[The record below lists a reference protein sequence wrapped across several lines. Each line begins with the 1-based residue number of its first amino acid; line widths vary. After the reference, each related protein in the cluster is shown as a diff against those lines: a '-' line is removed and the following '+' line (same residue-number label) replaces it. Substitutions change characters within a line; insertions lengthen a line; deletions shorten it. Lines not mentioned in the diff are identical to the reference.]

1 MRSTSILL
9 LLTVSLLLALS
20 FTMLASAVMMDSR
33 FSNMVTTQAAAIL
46 GGAGLMCA
54 LWRKDYRF
62 WLERHWWFYGLSI
75 IGLVLVLSP
84 LGTYRNGAQRWVFGV
99 QPAEFAKVPLL
110 LTLAAWGS
118 RFGPRMRFGSTTSTL
133 VWGLLLPGLVV
144 VPFLGLLYKQPD
156 RGTMILFGLVTVVVL
171 LLSGMPKRFAIIP
184 ALLGAGLGVHF
195 FNSSKM
201 VRDRMDA
208 FLHPELYPQTTGS
221 QALKSLAAL
230 REGGLEGVG
239 LGSGV
244 IKLTIPEQHTDF
256 ILPVIGE
263 ELGLFFT
270 LGVLVAFVVILLCS
284 VRIAS
289 RAADVEGRLL
299 AGGIGFLIACQAM
312 INIAVVTNSMI
323 NKGMPLPFVSRG
335 GSSAVSMLVMVGLL
349 LSIAR
354 RAPEIPQA
362 ARAGGGSNPF
372 QDPDL
377 ESLPAR

>member
-20 FTMLASAVMMDSR
+20 FTMLASALMMESR
-33 FSNMVTTQAAAIL
+33 FSNLVTTQAVAIVAGAA
-46 GGAGLMCA
+46 AMCL
-54 LWRKDYRF
+54 LWRADYRV
-62 WLERHWWFYGLSI
+62 WVKLHWWFYAGAIVILAM
-75 IGLVLVLSP
+75 VLTP
-84 LGTYRNGAQRWVFGV
+84 AGTYRNGAQRWIFGI
-99 QPAEFAKVPLL
+99 QPGEFAKIPLL
-110 LTLAAWGS
+110 LTLAAWGA
-118 RFGPRMRFGSTTSTL
+118 RFGPRMRFGSTVSTL
-133 VWGLLLPGLVV
+133 LWGLILPGLVV

-156 RGTMILFGLVTVVVL
+156 RGTTILFGMVTVVVL
-171 LLSGMPKRFAIIP
+171 LLSGMRKLYAIIP
-184 ALLGAGLGVHF
+184 TLLGAGLLFHF
-195 FNSSKM
+195 YNSSKM

-208 FLHPELYPQTTGS
+208 FLHPELFPQTTGS

-270 LGVLVAFVVILLCS
+270 LGVLISFVVILLCS

-335 GSSAVSMLVMVGLL
+335 GSSAVSMLALVGLL

-354 RAPEIPQA
+354 RAPEASQEP
-362 ARAGGGSNPF
+362 RRSGRNPF
-372 QDPDL
+372 ETSDL
-377 ESLPAR
+377 ESLPAQ

>member
-1 MRSTSILL
+1 MRTTSILL

-20 FTMLASAVMMDSR
+20 FTMLASAVMMDAR
-33 FSNMVTTQAAAIL
+33 FSNLVATQGVAIL
-46 GGAGLMCA
+46 VGAALMCA
-54 LWRKDYRF
+54 LWRSDYRL
-62 WLERHWWFYGLSI
+62 WLRNHWWGYGIALVL
-75 IGLVLVLSP
+75 LVLVLSP
-84 LGTYRNGAQRWVFGV
+84 LGTYRNGAQRWVFGT
-99 QPAEFAKVPLL
+99 QPGEFAKLPLL
-110 LTLAAWGS
+110 LTLAAWGA
-118 RFGPRMRFGSTTSTL
+118 RFGPRMRLGGFIQTGL
-133 VWGLLLPGLVV
+133 WGLVLPGLVV
-144 VPFLGLLYKQPD
+144 LPLLGLLYKQPD
-156 RGTMILFGLVTVVVL
+156 RGTMILFGMVTVVVL
-171 LLSGMPKRFAIIP
+171 LLGGMRRRFAIVP
-184 ALLGAGLGVHF
+184 LLLGAGLGVHF
-195 FNSSKM
+195 YRSSKM

-270 LGVLVAFVVILLCS
+270 LGVLVAFVVILLCA
-284 VRIAS
+284 VRIAA

-335 GSSAVSMLVMVGLL
+335 GSSAVTMLALVGLL

-354 RAPEIPQA
+354 RAPETVESA
-362 ARAGGGSNPF
+362 FGVRTNPF
-372 QDPDL
+372 HSPDL

>member
-9 LLTVSLLLALS
+9 LLTVGLLLALS

-33 FSNMVTTQAAAIL
+33 FSSLVTTQAVAIL
-46 GGAGLMCA
+46 GGVGLMCA

-62 WLERHWWFYGLSI
+62 WLERHWWLYGLSI
-75 IGLVLVLSP
+75 VSLVLVLSP
-84 LGTYRNGAQRWVFGV
+84 LGTYRNGAQRWVFGL
-99 QPAEFAKVPLL
+99 QPAEFSKVPLL

-118 RFGPRMRFGSTTSTL
+118 RFGPRMRFGSTISTF

-156 RGTMILFGLVTVVVL
+156 RGTMALFGLVTVVVL

-195 FNSSKM
+195 YNSSKM

-270 LGVLVAFVVILLCS
+270 LGVLIAFVVILLCS

-354 RAPEIPQA
+354 RAPENSQA
-362 ARAGGGSNPF
+362 SHRGSPNPF
-372 QDPDL
+372 HSPDL

>member
-1 MRSTSILL
+1 
-9 LLTVSLLLALS
+9 
-20 FTMLASAVMMDSR
+20 
-33 FSNMVTTQAAAIL
+33 
-46 GGAGLMCA
+46 
-54 LWRKDYRF
+54 
-62 WLERHWWFYGLSI
+62 
-75 IGLVLVLSP
+75 
-84 LGTYRNGAQRWVFGV
+84 
-99 QPAEFAKVPLL
+99 
-110 LTLAAWGS
+110 
-118 RFGPRMRFGSTTSTL
+118 MRFGSTTSTF
-133 VWGLLLPGLVV
+133 VWGLLLPGLIV

-156 RGTMILFGLVTVVVL
+156 RGTMALFGLVTVVVL

-195 FNSSKM
+195 YNSSKM

-208 FLHPELYPQTTGS
+208 FLRPELYPQTTGS

-354 RAPEIPQA
+354 RAPETPQA
-362 ARAGGGSNPF
+362 TRQGRPNPF
-372 QDPDL
+372 HSPDL

>member
-1 MRSTSILL
+1 MRTTSILL

-20 FTMLASAVMMDSR
+20 FTMLASAVMMDAR
-33 FSNMVTTQAAAIL
+33 FSNLVATQGVAIL
-46 GGAGLMCA
+46 VGAALMCA
-54 LWRKDYRF
+54 LWRNDYRL
-62 WLERHWWFYGLSI
+62 WLRNHWWGYGIALVL
-75 IGLVLVLSP
+75 LVLVLSP
-84 LGTYRNGAQRWVFGV
+84 LGTYRNGAQRWVFGT
-99 QPAEFAKVPLL
+99 QPGEFAKLPLL
-110 LTLAAWGS
+110 LTLAAWGA
-118 RFGPRMRFGSTTSTL
+118 RFGPRMRLGGFIQTGL
-133 VWGLLLPGLVV
+133 WGLVLPGLVV
-144 VPFLGLLYKQPD
+144 LPLLGLLYKQPD
-156 RGTMILFGLVTVVVL
+156 RGTMILFGMVTVVVL
-171 LLSGMPKRFAIIP
+171 LLGGMRRRFAIVP
-184 ALLGAGLGVHF
+184 LLLGAGLGVHF
-195 FNSSKM
+195 YQSSKM

-270 LGVLVAFVVILLCS
+270 LGVLVAFVVILLCA
-284 VRIAS
+284 VRIAA
-289 RAADVEGRLL
+289 RAADAEGRLL

-335 GSSAVSMLVMVGLL
+335 GSSAVTMLALVGLL

-354 RAPEIPQA
+354 RAPETVES
-362 ARAGGGSNPF
+362 GSGVRTNPF
-372 QDPDL
+372 HSPDL

>member
-1 MRSTSILL
+1 MRTTSILL

-20 FTMLASAVMMDSR
+20 FTMLASAVMMESR
-33 FSNMVTTQAAAIL
+33 FSNFVTMQAAAIL
-46 GGAGLMCA
+46 AGAVLMCG
-54 LWRKDYRF
+54 LWRSDYHR
-62 WLERHWWFYGLSI
+62 WIRTHWWWYGFA
-75 IGLVLVLSP
+75 LVMLALVLSP
-84 LGTYRNGAQRWVFGV
+84 AGTYRNGAQRWVFGI

-110 LTLAAWGS
+110 ITLAAWGA
-118 RFGPRMRFGSTTSTL
+118 RFGPRMRFGGNFPTL
-133 VWGLLLPGLVV
+133 LWGLLFPGLVV

-156 RGTMILFGLVTVVVL
+156 RGTMILFGMVTVVVL
-171 LLSGMPKRFAIIP
+171 LLGGMRKRFVIIP
-184 ALLGAGLGVHF
+184 LLLGAGLGVHF
-195 FNSSKM
+195 YRSSKM

-289 RAADVEGRLL
+289 RAADLEGRLL

-335 GSSAVSMLVMVGLL
+335 GSSAVSMLALVGLL

-354 RAPEIPQA
+354 RAPETREA
-362 ARAGGGSNPF
+362 SRADRANPF
-372 QDPDL
+372 HSPDL
-377 ESLPAR
+377 ESLPAQ